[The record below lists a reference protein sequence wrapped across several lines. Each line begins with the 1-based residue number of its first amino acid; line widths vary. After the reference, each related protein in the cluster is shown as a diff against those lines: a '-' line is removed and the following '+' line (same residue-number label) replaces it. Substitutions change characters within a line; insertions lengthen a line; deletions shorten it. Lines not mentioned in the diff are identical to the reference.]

1 MNDKELGEL
10 RRRLR
15 PEKNSIPRIWGCY
28 VNDKKEVIALFEAPT
43 ATMSLEEA
51 DRFFGLFRKT
61 MGGGLGKCLIDI
73 SFATAQVADS
83 DEHRLLRTLRDSAL
97 QDVGA
102 RETFYQRVIEA
113 IDLEGQYVILL
124 TADSYDVPYRGEDGV
139 VRAEE
144 GDQVFRYILCAV
156 CPVKEQQPAL
166 CYAPGESRFH
176 ASDLARVVA
185 APELGFLFPA
195 FDGRAANIYNALYYT
210 RDTAQNHQGFVDAIF
225 NTPTP
230 PPAAVQKETFCSL
243 LGETLAE
250 TCSLEVV
257 QTVHEELAERMEQ
270 HKLDKDPEPLTLS
283 KGEMRRVLDSCGV
296 DAQHLQAF
304 EERYD
309 EAFGAQMDLNAKN
322 LMDPAKFELRTP
334 AVTVQVDPQRG
345 DLVETR
351 VIDGCRYI
359 LIRADEG
366 VAVNGVPIQIT
377 E

>member
-15 PEKNSIPRIWGCY
+15 PEKNSISRIWGCY

-51 DRFFGLFRKT
+51 DRFFALFRKT
-61 MGGGLGKCLIDI
+61 LGGGLGQCLLDI

-97 QDVGA
+97 QDAGA
-102 RETFYQRVIEA
+102 RETFYQRVIESV
-113 IDLEGQYVILL
+113 DLAGQYVILL
-124 TADSYDVPYRGEDGV
+124 AADSYDVPWRGGDGA
-139 VRAEE
+139 VRTGE

-156 CPVKEQQPAL
+156 CPVKEQPPAL
-166 CYAPGESRFH
+166 CYAPGENRFH
-176 ASDLARVVA
+176 TSGLARVVA

-195 FDGRAANIYNALYYT
+195 FDGRAANLYNALYYT
-210 RDTAQNHQGFVDAIF
+210 RDTSQNHPGFVETVF
-225 NTPTP
+225 HTPTP

-250 TCSLEVV
+250 SCSLEVV
-257 QTVHEELAERMEQ
+257 QSVREELAERLEQ
-270 HKLDKDPEPLTLS
+270 HKLDKDPEPPTLS
-283 KGEMRRVLDSCGV
+283 KAEMRRVLDSCGV
-296 DAQHLQAF
+296 DAGHLQAF
-304 EERYD
+304 EEKYD
-309 EAFGAQMDLNAKN
+309 AAFGAGTDLHAKN
-322 LMDPAKFELRTP
+322 LMDPAKLELRTP
-334 AVTVQVDPQRG
+334 TVTIQVDPQRG

-366 VAVNGVPIQIT
+366 VAVNGVPIQII